1 LNKIQNSKEKKMTL
15 LETYAKRLS
24 VADSV
29 YSKAH
34 EGETL
39 STTKKMAIA
48 MVLNNTN
55 KFMNEA
61 FANSVGTQRSDLG
74 LFKKFTLN
82 LTTVALPNLIAHDLV
97 IVHPMASMS
106 GYITYI
112 KYTAGTTK
120 GETAQGDVFNEP
132 FKLGEVDKNF
142 TSSAVVESVEV
153 ASSEGAEVTLAW
165 TPVVAD
171 AFGAGKTVKHVATN
185 GDITFLPVVDGKVT
199 VPSTGKIAYMYD
211 NVVIPQNDLPIINA
225 KLASIA
231 LVAKARRVAIYY
243 SQIAAFQAKTDY
255 GFDLGDQLAE
265 KAVGQLA
272 YEIDT
277 EITDKLIEIAGEADA
292 DLKWSK
298 VIPVGVSKAEHYE
311 GFGEIVEIAKQKIYD
326 RTKRFTP
333 NYMLIASNVL
343 PVLKFLKGFVASRVG
358 SMNGPYLAG
367 TLDGIKVFVTPNI
380 APGKFI
386 LGVNGDDM
394 QSSAAVYAPYMAV
407 VPTQLLGFSDG
418 GMSQGWSTMY
428 ALEALN
434 DLLVIAGEVTTD
446 ALPPILT
453 AEEQ

>member
-1 LNKIQNSKEKKMTL
+1 MTL

-24 VADSV
+24 VAESV

-34 EGETL
+34 EGDTL
-39 STTKKMAIA
+39 SNTKKMAVA

-112 KYTAGTTK
+112 QYTAGSTK
-120 GETAQGDVFNEP
+120 GATAQGDVFNEP
-132 FKLGEVDKNF
+132 FKLGAVDKNY
-142 TSSAVVESVEV
+142 TSSTVVESVAVE
-153 ASSEGAEVTLAW
+153 SSEGLEVTLAW
-165 TPVVAD
+165 TPIVAD
-171 AFGAGKTVKHVATN
+171 AFGAGRTVKHIATD
-185 GDITFLPVVDGKVT
+185 GTISYLAVVNGKVT
-199 VPSTGKIAYMYD
+199 VPSTGRIAYMYD
-211 NVVIPQNDLPIINA
+211 NVVIPQNDLPVINA
-225 KLASIA
+225 KLASLA
-231 LVAKARRVAIYY
+231 LIAKARRVAIYY

-277 EITDKLIEIAGEADA
+277 EITDKLIELAGASNA
-292 DLKWSK
+292 LLKWSK

-311 GFGEIVEIAKQKIYD
+311 GFSEVVEIGKQLIYD

-380 APGKFI
+380 PAGKFV

-407 VPTQLLGFSDG
+407 VPTQLLGYSDG

-428 ALEALN
+428 ALETLN
-434 DLLVIAGEVTTD
+434 DLLVVAGEINTD
-446 ALPPILT
+446 ALPAILT
-453 AEEQ
+453 EAVV

>member
-1 LNKIQNSKEKKMTL
+1 MTL

-277 EITDKLIEIAGEADA
+277 EITDKLIEIAGDADA

-298 VIPVGVSKAEHYE
+298 VIPLGVSKAEHYE
-311 GFGEIVEIAKQKIYD
+311 GFGEIIEIAKQKIYD

-434 DLLVIAGEVTTD
+434 DLLVIAGEVNTD

-453 AEEQ
+453 TEEQ

>member
-1 LNKIQNSKEKKMTL
+1 MTL

-24 VADSV
+24 VAESV
-29 YSKAH
+29 YAKAH
-34 EGETL
+34 DGEQL
-39 STTKKMAIA
+39 SNTKKIAIA
-48 MVLNNTN
+48 KVLNNTN

-61 FANSVGTQRSDLG
+61 FNQSVGTQRSDLG

-97 IVHPMASMS
+97 IVHPMSSMS
-106 GYITYI
+106 GFITYV
-112 KYTAGTTK
+112 KYTIGSNK
-120 GETAQGDVFNEP
+120 GESKQGDVINEP
-132 FKLGEVDKNF
+132 FKLGNVDKNY
-142 TSSAVVESVEV
+142 TSSAVVEEFTGDGTTVKFTVAWTPVLELGKVFVDGVEV
-153 ASSEGAEVTLAW
+153 AGATVDKATGEVTLA
-165 TPVVAD
+165 TAP
-171 AFGAGKTVKHVATN
+171 GNGK
-185 GDITFLPVVDGKVT
+185 KVR
-199 VPSTGKIAYMYD
+199 IAYTYD
-211 NVVIPQNDLPIINA
+211 NIVIPQNDLPTVNA
-225 KLASIA
+225 KMESIS
-231 LVAKARRVAIYY
+231 LIAKARRVAIYY

-277 EITDKLIEIAGEADA
+277 EITDKLIEIAGAPKAE
-292 DLKWSK
+292 LTWSK
-298 VIPVGVSKAEHYE
+298 VIPLGVSKAEHYE
-311 GFGEIVEIAKQKIYD
+311 GFSEIVEIGKQIIYD

-343 PVLKFLKGFVASRVG
+343 PILKFVKGFVAAKVG
-358 SMNGPYLAG
+358 SVNGPYLAG

-380 APGKFI
+380 APGKFV

-418 GMSQGWSTMY
+418 GMSQGWSTLY

-434 DLLVIAGEVTTD
+434 DLLVVAGEINED
-446 ALPPILT
+446 AIPPVVV
-453 AEEQ
+453 EQ

>member
-1 LNKIQNSKEKKMTL
+1 MTL

-24 VADSV
+24 VSDSV

-39 STTKKMAIA
+39 STTKKMAVA

-106 GYITYI
+106 GYINYI
-112 KYTAGTTK
+112 QYTAGTTK

-132 FKLGEVDKNF
+132 FKLGAVDKNY
-142 TSSAVVESVEV
+142 TSSAIVESVEV
-153 ASSEGAEVTLAW
+153 ASSEGLEVTLAW

-185 GDITFLPVVDGKVT
+185 GDITFLPVVAGKVT
-199 VPSTGKIAYMYD
+199 VPTTGKIAYMYD
-211 NVVIPQNDLPIINA
+211 NVVIPQNDLPVINA
-225 KLASIA
+225 RLASIA
-231 LVAKARRVAIYY
+231 LIAKARRVAIYY

-277 EITDKLIEIAGEADA
+277 EITDRLIEIAGVANA

-380 APGKFI
+380 APGKFV

-428 ALEALN
+428 ALETLN
-434 DLLVIAGEVTTD
+434 DLLVIAGEVNTD
-446 ALPPILT
+446 ALPAILT
-453 AEEQ
+453 AVEA

>member
-1 LNKIQNSKEKKMTL
+1 MTL

-24 VADSV
+24 VSDSV

-39 STTKKMAIA
+39 STTKKMAVA

-106 GYITYI
+106 GYINYI
-112 KYTAGTTK
+112 QYTAGTTK

-132 FKLGEVDKNF
+132 FKLGAVDKNF
-142 TSSAVVESVEV
+142 TSSAIVESVEV
-153 ASSEGAEVTLAW
+153 ASSEGLEVTLAW

-171 AFGAGKTVKHVATN
+171 AFGAGKTVKHVARN
-185 GDITFLPVVDGKVT
+185 GDITFLPVVAGKVT

-211 NVVIPQNDLPIINA
+211 NVVIPQNDLPVINA
-225 KLASIA
+225 RLASIA
-231 LVAKARRVAIYY
+231 LIAKARRVAIYY

-277 EITDKLIEIAGEADA
+277 EITDKLIEIAGEANA

-311 GFGEIVEIAKQKIYD
+311 GFGEVVEIGKQKIYD

-380 APGKFI
+380 APGKFV

-407 VPTQLLGFSDG
+407 VPTQLLGP
-418 GMSQGWSTMY
+418 
-428 ALEALN
+428 
-434 DLLVIAGEVTTD
+434 LVMVV
-446 ALPPILT
+446 
-453 AEEQ
+453 

>member
-1 LNKIQNSKEKKMTL
+1 MTL

-24 VADSV
+24 VSESV

-34 EGETL
+34 EGEPL
-39 STTKKMAIA
+39 SNTKKMAVA

-112 KYTAGTTK
+112 QYTAGTNK
-120 GETAQGDVFNEP
+120 GATAQGDVFNES
-132 FKLGEVDKNF
+132 FKLGAVDKNY
-142 TSSAVVESVEV
+142 TSSTVVESVVVE
-153 ASSEGAEVTLAW
+153 SSEGAEVTLAW

-171 AFGAGKTVKHVATN
+171 AFGAGRTVKHIA
-185 GDITFLPVVDGKVT
+185 GDGTVSFLAVVDGKVT
-199 VPSTGKIAYMYD
+199 VPSTGRIAYMYD
-211 NVVIPQNDLPIINA
+211 NVVIPQNDLPIVNA

-231 LVAKARRVAIYY
+231 LIAKARRVAIYY

-277 EITDKLIEIAGEADA
+277 EITDKLIELAGSADS

-298 VIPVGVSKAEHYE
+298 VVPIGVSKAEHYE
-311 GFGEIVEIAKQKIYD
+311 GFGEIVEIGKQKIYD
-326 RTKRFTP
+326 RTKRFAP

-343 PVLKFLKGFVASRVG
+343 PILKFLKGFVASKVG

-380 APGKFI
+380 APGKFV

-428 ALEALN
+428 ALETLN
-434 DLLVIAGEVTTD
+434 DSLVIAGEITSD
-446 ALPPILT
+446 ALPALLV
-453 AEEQ
+453 AQED

>member
-1 LNKIQNSKEKKMTL
+1 MTL

-24 VADSV
+24 VAESV

-34 EGETL
+34 EGDTL
-39 STTKKMAIA
+39 SNTKKMAVA

-112 KYTAGTTK
+112 QYTAGSTK
-120 GETAQGDVFNEP
+120 GATAQGDVFNEP
-132 FKLGEVDKNF
+132 FKLGAVDPAY
-142 TSSAVVESVEV
+142 TSSAVVEEFTGNGSATTFTV
-153 ASSEGAEVTLAW
+153 AW
-165 TPVVAD
+165 TPVLA
-171 AFGAGKTVKHVATN
+171 
-185 GDITFLPVVDGKVT
+185 LGKVIVAGSEVAGST
-199 VPSTGKIAYMYD
+199 FVASTGVVTLLVAPANGASVRIAYTYD
-211 NVVIPQNDLPIINA
+211 NVVIPQNDLPVINA

-231 LVAKARRVAIYY
+231 LIAKARRVAIYY

-277 EITDKLIEIAGEADA
+277 EITDKLIELAGASNSL
-292 DLKWSK
+292 LKWSK
-298 VIPVGVSKAEHYE
+298 VVPVGVSKAEHYE
-311 GFGEIVEIAKQKIYD
+311 GFSEIVEIGKQLIYD

-380 APGKFI
+380 AAGKFV

-407 VPTQLLGFSDG
+407 VPTQLLGYSDG

-428 ALEALN
+428 ALETLN
-434 DLLVIAGEVTTD
+434 DLLVVAGEINTD
-446 ALPPILT
+446 ALPAILT
-453 AEEQ
+453 AVEE

>member
-298 VIPVGVSKAEHYE
+298 VIPLGVSKAEHYE

>member
-1 LNKIQNSKEKKMTL
+1 MTL

-39 STTKKMAIA
+39 STTKKMAVA

-112 KYTAGTTK
+112 QYTAGTTK

-132 FKLGEVDKNF
+132 FKLGTVDKNY

-153 ASSEGAEVTLAW
+153 ASSEGLEVTLAW

-185 GDITFLPVVDGKVT
+185 GDVTFLPVVAGKVT

-211 NVVIPQNDLPIINA
+211 NVVIPQNDLPVINA

-231 LVAKARRVAIYY
+231 LIAKARRVAIYY

-277 EITDKLIEIAGEADA
+277 EITDKLIELAGVANA

-380 APGKFI
+380 DPGKFV

-434 DLLVIAGEVTTD
+434 DLLVIAGEVNTD
-446 ALPPILT
+446 ALPAIVT
-453 AEEQ
+453 AVEA

>member
-1 LNKIQNSKEKKMTL
+1 MTL

-24 VADSV
+24 VAESV

-34 EGETL
+34 EGDTL
-39 STTKKMAIA
+39 SKTKKMAVA

-106 GYITYI
+106 GYVTYI
-112 KYTAGTTK
+112 QYTAGSTK
-120 GETAQGDVFNEP
+120 GDTAQGDIFNEP
-132 FKLGEVDKNF
+132 FKLGTVDPAY
-142 TSSAVVESVEV
+142 TSSAVVEEFTGDGTATTFTV
-153 ASSEGAEVTLAW
+153 AW
-165 TPVVAD
+165 TPVLAL
-171 AFGAGKTVKHVATN
+171 GKVLVDNVEVTGSTFNEATGVVTLASAPTN
-185 GDITFLPVVDGKVT
+185 GKKVR
-199 VPSTGKIAYMYD
+199 IAYTYD
-211 NVVIPQNDLPIINA
+211 NVVIPQNDLPVINA

-231 LVAKARRVAIYY
+231 LIAKARRVAIYY

-277 EITDKLIEIAGEADA
+277 EITDKLVELAGSPDA
-292 DLKWSK
+292 LLKWSK
-298 VIPVGVSKAEHYE
+298 VVPVGVSKAEHYE
-311 GFGEIVEIAKQKIYD
+311 GFGEIVEIGKQLIYD

-333 NYMLIASNVL
+333 NYMLIASNIL

-380 APGKFI
+380 PAGKFV

-407 VPTQLLGFSDG
+407 VPTQLLGYSDG

-428 ALEALN
+428 ALETLN
-434 DLLVIAGEVTTD
+434 DLLVVAGEINTD
-446 ALPPILT
+446 ALPAILT
-453 AEEQ
+453 EEAA

>member
-1 LNKIQNSKEKKMTL
+1 
-15 LETYAKRLS
+15 
-24 VADSV
+24 
-29 YSKAH
+29 
-34 EGETL
+34 
-39 STTKKMAIA
+39 
-48 MVLNNTN
+48 
-55 KFMNEA
+55 
-61 FANSVGTQRSDLG
+61 
-74 LFKKFTLN
+74 
-82 LTTVALPNLIAHDLV
+82 
-97 IVHPMASMS
+97 MASMS

-298 VIPVGVSKAEHYE
+298 VIPLGVSKAEHYE

-434 DLLVIAGEVTTD
+434 DLLVIAGEVNTD
-446 ALPPILT
+446 ALPAILT
-453 AEEQ
+453 TEEQ

>member
-1 LNKIQNSKEKKMTL
+1 MTL

>member
-1 LNKIQNSKEKKMTL
+1 MTL

-277 EITDKLIEIAGEADA
+277 EITDKLIEIAGDADA

-298 VIPVGVSKAEHYE
+298 VIPLGVSKAEHYE

-434 DLLVIAGEVTTD
+434 DLLVIAGEVNTD

-453 AEEQ
+453 TEEQ

>member
-1 LNKIQNSKEKKMTL
+1 MTL
-15 LETYAKRLS
+15 LETYEKRLKVS
-24 VADSV
+24 EGV
-29 YSKAH
+29 YAKAH

-39 STTKKMAIA
+39 SNTKKMAVA

-61 FANSVGTQRSDLG
+61 FANSVGTQKSDLG

-106 GYITYI
+106 GFITYV
-112 KYTAGTTK
+112 KYTAGSNKGDTK
-120 GETAQGDVFNEP
+120 QGAVFNEP
-132 FKLGEVDKNF
+132 FKLGAVDTNY

-153 ASSEGAEVTLAW
+153 ASSEGLEVTLAW

-171 AFGAGKTVKHVATN
+171 AFGAGKTVKHIATN
-185 GDITFLPVVDGKVT
+185 GAVTFLPVVAGKVT

-211 NVVIPQNDLPIINA
+211 NVVVPQNDLPIVNA
-225 KLASIA
+225 KMEYIS

-243 SQIAAFQAKTDY
+243 SQIAAFQSKTDY

-277 EITDKLIEIAGEADA
+277 EITDKLIELAGAADA
-292 DLKWSK
+292 ALKWSK

-311 GFGEIVEIAKQKIYD
+311 GFSEIVEIGKQKIYD

-343 PVLKFLKGFVASRVG
+343 PILKFVKGFVAAKVG
-358 SMNGPYLAG
+358 SVNGPYFAG
-367 TLDGIKVFVTPNI
+367 TIDGIKVFVTPNI
-380 APGKFI
+380 APGKFV

-418 GMSQGWSTMY
+418 GMSQGWSTLY

-434 DLLVIAGEVTTD
+434 DLLVIAGEITSE
-446 ALPPILT
+446 ALPAILT
-453 AEEQ
+453 AVEA

>member
-1 LNKIQNSKEKKMTL
+1 MTL

-24 VADSV
+24 VSESV

-34 EGETL
+34 EGEPL
-39 STTKKMAIA
+39 SNTKKMAVA

-112 KYTAGTTK
+112 QYTAGTNK
-120 GETAQGDVFNEP
+120 GATAQGDVFNEP
-132 FKLGEVDKNF
+132 FKLGAVDKNY
-142 TSSAVVESVEV
+142 TSSTVVESVVVE
-153 ASSEGAEVTLAW
+153 SSEGAEVRLAW

-171 AFGAGKTVKHVATN
+171 AFGAGRTVKHIAEDGTVS
-185 GDITFLPVVDGKVT
+185 FLAVVDGKVT
-199 VPSTGKIAYMYD
+199 VPSTGRIAYMYD
-211 NVVIPQNDLPIINA
+211 NVVIPQNDLPIVNA

-231 LVAKARRVAIYY
+231 LIAKARRVAIYY

-277 EITDKLIEIAGEADA
+277 EITDKLIELAGSADSG
-292 DLKWSK
+292 LKWSK
-298 VIPVGVSKAEHYE
+298 VVPIGVSKAEHYE

-343 PVLKFLKGFVASRVG
+343 PVLKFLKGFVASKVG
-358 SMNGPYLAG
+358 SMNGPYPAG

-380 APGKFI
+380 APGKFV

-428 ALEALN
+428 ALETLN
-434 DLLVIAGEVTTD
+434 ESLVIAGEINSD
-446 ALPPILT
+446 PLPAILT
-453 AEEQ
+453 AVEE

>member
-1 LNKIQNSKEKKMTL
+1 MTL

-24 VADSV
+24 VAESV

-34 EGETL
+34 EGDTL
-39 STTKKMAIA
+39 SNTKKMAVA

-112 KYTAGTTK
+112 QYTAGSTK
-120 GETAQGDVFNEP
+120 GATAQGDVFNDP
-132 FKLGEVDKNF
+132 FKLGAVDKNY
-142 TSSAVVESVEV
+142 TSSTVVESVAVE
-153 ASSEGAEVTLAW
+153 SSEGLEVTLAW
-165 TPVVAD
+165 TPIVAD
-171 AFGAGKTVKHVATN
+171 AFGTGRTVKHIATD
-185 GDITFLPVVDGKVT
+185 GTISYLAVVNGKVT
-199 VPSTGKIAYMYD
+199 VPSTGRIAYMYD
-211 NVVIPQNDLPIINA
+211 NVVIPQNDLPVINA
-225 KLASIA
+225 KLASLA
-231 LVAKARRVAIYY
+231 LIAKARRVAIYY

-277 EITDKLIEIAGEADA
+277 EITDKLIELAGASNA
-292 DLKWSK
+292 LLKWSK

-311 GFGEIVEIAKQKIYD
+311 GFSEVVEIGKQLIYD

-380 APGKFI
+380 AAGKFV

-407 VPTQLLGFSDG
+407 VPTQLLGYSDG

-428 ALEALN
+428 ALESLN
-434 DLLVIAGEVTTD
+434 DLLVVAGEINTD
-446 ALPPILT
+446 ALPAILT
-453 AEEQ
+453 EAVV

>member
-1 LNKIQNSKEKKMTL
+1 MTL

-39 STTKKMAIA
+39 STTKKMAVA

-112 KYTAGTTK
+112 QYTAGTTK

-132 FKLGEVDKNF
+132 FKLGAVDKNY

-153 ASSEGAEVTLAW
+153 ASSEGLEVTLAW

-185 GDITFLPVVDGKVT
+185 GDITFLPVVAGKVT

-211 NVVIPQNDLPIINA
+211 NVVIPQNDLPVINA

-231 LVAKARRVAIYY
+231 LIAKARRVAIYY

-277 EITDKLIEIAGEADA
+277 EITDKLIELAGVANA

-380 APGKFI
+380 APGKFV

-434 DLLVIAGEVTTD
+434 DLLVIAGEVNTD
-446 ALPPILT
+446 ALPPIAT
-453 AEEQ
+453 TTGE